1 MDSNLFSY
9 ISSADQ
15 SFKMSLPWG
24 ENQMMKP
31 HFQYSVVLIKSSIRI
46 KMNALRKESF
56 GCNDVNEMKK
66 LIHIESVVY
75 LGRESQ

>member
-1 MDSNLFSY
+1 
-9 ISSADQ
+9 
-15 SFKMSLPWG
+15 
-24 ENQMMKP
+24 MMKP
-31 HFQYSVVLIKSSIRI
+31 HFQYSIVLIKSSIRI